1 MIWLIVFVVLVV
13 LIGAFFSST
22 KINFDKRGTRNPIKA
37 KRVLT
42 MNEQPT
48 FLRLKEALPEHHVL
62 AQVSFNAFMTA
73 KGYATRNLFNRKVAD
88 FVVLDNK
95 FNVVAIVELD
105 DSSHK
110 GKEGR
115 DAERDALIA
124 EAGYKVI
131 HYKRTPEI
139 EKIKLDFGIQ
149 RDEAVKENIAQ
160 QIQPKEEPKTKLV
173 GDAIIIQT
181 DKELPKPN
189 ENNSSASNAQ

>member
-1 MIWLIVFVVLVV
+1 MTWLILLVV
-13 LIGAFFSST
+13 IIVVIGAALT
-22 KINFDKRGTRNPIKA
+22 NTQKGNRGTRNPIKS

-110 GKEGR
+110 GKEGK

-131 HYKRTPEI
+131 RYQRTPEI
-139 EKIKLDFGIQ
+139 EKVKLDFGIQ
-149 RDEAVKENIAQ
+149 RDEAVKENTAQ
-160 QIQPKEEPKTKLV
+160 QIQAEEEPKTKLV

-181 DKELPKPN
+181 DQELPKPN

>member
-1 MIWLIVFVVLVV
+1 MTWLIILVV
-13 LIGAFFSST
+13 IIVVIVAVLTNAQ
-22 KINFDKRGTRNPIKA
+22 KRNRGTRNPIKA
-37 KRVLT
+37 KHVLT

-48 FLRLKEALPEHHVL
+48 FLRLIEALPEHHVL

-73 KGYATRNLFNRKVAD
+73 KCYATRNLFNRKVAD

-110 GKEGR
+110 GKEGK
-115 DAERDALIA
+115 DAERDALIV

-131 HYKRTPEI
+131 RYQRTPDT
-139 EKIKLDFGIQ
+139 EKIKIDFGIQ
-149 RDEAVKENIAQ
+149 REEVVQENIAQ
-160 QIQPKEEPKTKLV
+160 EIQSLEAPKTKLI

-181 DKELPKPN
+181 DQELAKPN

>member
-1 MIWLIVFVVLVV
+1 MTWLIILVV
-13 LIGAFFSST
+13 IIVVIVAVLTNAQKGNRGA
-22 KINFDKRGTRNPIKA
+22 RNPIKA

-48 FLRLKEALPEHHVL
+48 FLRLIEALPEHHVL

-110 GKEGR
+110 GKEGK

-131 HYKRTPEI
+131 RYQRTPEI

-160 QIQPKEEPKTKLV
+160 QIQAEEEPKTKLV

-181 DKELPKPN
+181 DQELPKPN

>member
-1 MIWLIVFVVLVV
+1 MIWLIVFVVLAV
-13 LIGAFFSST
+13 LIGSFFSST
-22 KINFDKRGTRNPIKA
+22 KINFDNRGTRNLIKA

-88 FVVLDNK
+88 FVILDNK
-95 FNVVAIVELD
+95 FNVAAIVELD

-110 GKEGR
+110 GKAGK

-131 HYKRTPEI
+131 RYQRTPDI
-139 EKIKLDFGIQ
+139 EKIKIDFDIQ
-149 RDEAVKENIAQ
+149 REQVVQESITQ
-160 QIQPKEEPKTKLV
+160 EIQVEEPKTKLI
-173 GDAIIIQT
+173 GDKIIIQT
-181 DKELPKPN
+181 DQDLPKQS
-189 ENNSSASNAQ
+189 EKNSSASNAQ

>member
-1 MIWLIVFVVLVV
+1 MTWLILLVV
-13 LIGAFFSST
+13 IIVVIGAALT
-22 KINFDKRGTRNPIKA
+22 NTQKGNRGTRNPIKS

-110 GKEGR
+110 GKEGK

-131 HYKRTPEI
+131 RYKRTPEI
-139 EKIKLDFGIQ
+139 EKVKLDFGIQ
-149 RDEAVKENIAQ
+149 RDEAVKENIAH
-160 QIQPKEEPKTKLV
+160 QIQAEEEPKTKLV

-181 DKELPKPN
+181 DQELPKPN

>member
-1 MIWLIVFVVLVV
+1 MTWLILLVV
-13 LIGAFFSST
+13 IIVVIGAALT
-22 KINFDKRGTRNPIKA
+22 NTQKGNRGTRNPIKS

-110 GKEGR
+110 GKEGK

-131 HYKRTPEI
+131 RYQRTPEI
-139 EKIKLDFGIQ
+139 EKIKIDFGIQ
-149 RDEAVKENIAQ
+149 RDEAVKENTAQ
-160 QIQPKEEPKTKLV
+160 QIQAEEEPKTKLV

-181 DKELPKPN
+181 DQELPKPN